1 MELESYS
8 TQFANAASSAAA
20 SDQSTVAAAVL
31 GSTFSAPPRFS
42 VILWIRTAV
51 ASDQSCV
58 RINQVATKCG
68 RWPVHSILPSQTA
81 AKTITKVKGARR
93 DHAEVKNAPA
103 EDHEKALEE
112 RVL

>member
-20 SDQSTVAAAVL
+20 SDQSTVVAAVL
-31 GSTFSAPPRFS
+31 GSTLSAPPRFS

-68 RWPVHSILPSQTA
+68 RWPVHAILPSQTA
-81 AKTITKVKGARR
+81 AKRIIKVMGATRQR
-93 DHAEVKNAPA
+93 LKMPQPKTMRKPLRSVS
-103 EDHEKALEE
+103 
-112 RVL
+112 